1 MHFQQLGIVMTDG
14 LEPLAP
20 EFLDGDM
27 PFHGTG
33 VPLLRL
39 RDYWRWSTS
48 CLLDNTAR
56 GILAEFLVAT
66 ALRGFVR
73 EGPRSEW
80 DAYDLRA
87 EVGGRDITVEV
98 KSSARVQSW
107 AQRELSP
114 PKFRIAPTLKW
125 DAATGRYSELP
136 LRADIYVFCLF
147 AATKVATHAAAL
159 NVDQWRFR
167 VAPEAELPLQGSIGW
182 SRLSRFPDCDYQDL
196 PQSFESAVAR
206 VTR

>member
-1 MHFQQLGIVMTDG
+1 MTDG

-66 ALRGFVR
+66 ALRRFVR

-80 DAYDLRA
+80 DAYDLHA

-107 AQRELSP
+107 AQRELSQ

-125 DAATGRYSELP
+125 NAATGRYSKLP

-147 AATKVATHAAAL
+147 AATRVATHAAAL
-159 NVDQWRFR
+159 DVDQWQFR
-167 VAPEAELPLQGSIGW
+167 VAAASELPDQRLIGW
-182 SRLSRFPDCDYQDL
+182 SRLTRFPECDHQDL
-196 PQSFESAVAR
+196 PQSFQSAVAR
-206 VTR
+206 VTG